1 MDSSQMILISTIFA
15 FNIHKKMPFAGKLLQ
30 KTVVSKNKRDD
41 NNNKTHLKTITYT
54 VNHIEANTPT
64 YVLNHST

>member
-1 MDSSQMILISTIFA
+1 
-15 FNIHKKMPFAGKLLQ
+15 MPFAGKLLP
-30 KTVVSKNKRDD
+30 KTVVSRNKRDD